1 MGEWFKKEENVKK
14 FMRELMSTLE
24 LECKSVS
31 DLKQMFEVMNMMAFH
46 TRFGK
51 IVDKMEDVREAL
63 GKALR
68 DAQCDF
74 EYSELVGFFKQYQYK
89 IESGK
94 RKQVQEK
101 TGDYDKQIE
110 QMKEEQAMMKEES
123 RKKDERIR
131 VLMEELSESN

>member
-1 MGEWFKKEENVKK
+1 MGIREPSFKIDEKLKDAQIGDYNNWLKMEWFAENENCTK
-14 FMRELMSTLE
+14 FMNELMNTLE

-31 DLKQMFEVMNMMAFH
+31 DLKQMFEVMNMLAFH
-46 TRFGK
+46 TRFGR

-68 DAQCDF
+68 NAQCDF

-89 IESGK
+89 IESEK

-101 TGDYDKQIE
+101 TGDYDKEIE
-110 QMKEEQAMMKEES
+110 QM
-123 RKKDERIR
+123 
-131 VLMEELSESN
+131 